1 MNNKVT
7 IELENNLKKLEINL
21 KNGKRKKRIRNA
33 KKRIKKISRLFY
45 IFMGMLLLL
54 TGSTVNAF
62 SETTSV
68 NFQAREVYKE
78 VIYNGIQMEIPIA
91 NCTDFVNK
99 VPIYALDNE
108 KTYKLNPSVGFYT
121 YINIIIQGNDQVRNA
136 LLLGYPNNTVEQLNL
151 TDTKEAYIITQLA
164 VLDAYY
170 NYDLEKFDV
179 TKENKYPNFIE
190 NLKSFVKKVRNS
202 TNKKIVPDITID
214 AIQLNWTKIDESNQ
228 VKTYQILSNIQLKE
242 YTVRILSEQHESIQI
257 LDEDNNLQTAFLNG
271 EKFKILLPSNQD
283 IEFEIRVEATFE
295 TNPIKLGKSPGEQW
309 VSYVLLGK
317 TEKKQANLLDYFKT
331 NPQKEQEN
339 VEENKEEDKT
349 QEVIQK
355 EIINQIETPKKE
367 IKKLPQTGF

>member
-1 MNNKVT
+1 
-7 IELENNLKKLEINL
+7 
-21 KNGKRKKRIRNA
+21 
-33 KKRIKKISRLFY
+33 
-45 IFMGMLLLL
+45 
-54 TGSTVNAF
+54 
-62 SETTSV
+62 
-68 NFQAREVYKE
+68 
-78 VIYNGIQMEIPIA
+78 MEIPIA